1 MLLLGNQYMGCAW
14 TLIGIMGY
22 MAMTGTDNQSFILHA
37 AAPSYH
43 WSGVGLLSIKSFYGG
58 QAMYEIGGGRA
69 AVSDDHY
76 FVVNHGQHYAITID
90 SASDV
95 ESCCVFFAPG
105 IAEDVQRSLVTP
117 VARLLDDP
125 TKPLAPVLF
134 FEKTYTRDELV
145 SPILQMFR
153 ALDTPYCDEGWLTEQ
168 LHGLMQRL
176 LQVHYNVYR
185 ETEALPAARPAT
197 REELYRRVHRARD
210 YAAASFD
217 QSLTLNELAR
227 VACLS
232 PNHLLRTFR
241 QAFGQTP
248 HQYLTNLR
256 LRRAQML
263 LIKTDLSV
271 TDICF
276 SVGFQSIGSFSWLFK
291 QQFGVSPNR
300 YRRQSR

>member
-1 MLLLGNQYMGCAW
+1 
-14 TLIGIMGY
+14 
-22 MAMTGTDNQSFILHA
+22 
-37 AAPSYH
+37 
-43 WSGVGLLSIKSFYGG
+43 
-58 QAMYEIGGGRA
+58 
-69 AVSDDHY
+69 
-76 FVVNHGQHYAITID
+76 
-90 SASDV
+90 
-95 ESCCVFFAPG
+95 
-105 IAEDVQRSLVTP
+105 
-117 VARLLDDP
+117 
-125 TKPLAPVLF
+125 
-134 FEKTYTRDELV
+134 
-145 SPILQMFR
+145 MFR
-153 ALDTPYCDEGWLTEQ
+153 ALDTTYCDEVWLTEQ

-291 QQFGVSPNR
+291 QQFGVSPNM